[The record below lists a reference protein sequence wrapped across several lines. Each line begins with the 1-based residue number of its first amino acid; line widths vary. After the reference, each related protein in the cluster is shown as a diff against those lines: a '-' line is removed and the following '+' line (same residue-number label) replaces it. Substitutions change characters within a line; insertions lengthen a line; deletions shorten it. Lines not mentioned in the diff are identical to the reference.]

1 MLFRPFHPILSSPH
15 PSQRSLR
22 TRASPHYAPSCPLRN
37 QALRF
42 PGQSAG
48 GLASTLIAFL
58 CKPVPFR
65 PPFSPTLLPQLRLDW
80 LPSFHCLPLTLRHLP
95 PTCLHLPPTLLPQ
108 LRLDKA
114 LRLGPY
120 LGLYLRGRAGAVLGD
135 LPPYEAFP
143 IGGTNSVRGYAG
155 AAARGGAARG
165 WQVAS
170 CGT

>member
-1 MLFRPFHPILSSPH
+1 MLRHVLAATKRCVVLGKVQRPCLNLPL
-15 PSQRSLR
+15 PS
-22 TRASPHYAPSCPLRN
+22 
-37 QALRF
+37 
-42 PGQSAG
+42 
-48 GLASTLIAFL
+48 IA

-65 PPFSPTLLPQLRLDW
+65 PPFSP
-80 LPSFHCLPLTLRHLP
+80 PLV
-95 PTCLHLPPTLLPQ
+95 PQ

-155 AAARGGAARG
+155 AAARGRGEGTGAADSKLRHIAK
-165 WQVAS
+165 AS
-170 CGT
+170 CTPLLDLPPAGRNTHASICPSDCCIAHKGGGGFGDMRFSLLSLSLGLWNHPVS